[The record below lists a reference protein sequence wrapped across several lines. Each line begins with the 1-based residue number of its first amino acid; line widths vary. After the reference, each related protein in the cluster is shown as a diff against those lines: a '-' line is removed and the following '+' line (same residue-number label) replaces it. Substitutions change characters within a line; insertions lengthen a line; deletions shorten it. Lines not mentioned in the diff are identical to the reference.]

1 VDNIFFIRRVQKSV
15 RVHMPVC
22 WLGIDADVLAGV
34 RAGQELF
41 LVFGVDGV
49 GYLRGLEN
57 YC

>member
-1 VDNIFFIRRVQKSV
+1 
-15 RVHMPVC
+15 MPVC